1 MVCDHLFSNLESVNC
16 KQKILVLLPT
26 GDEIEKIS
34 EAQAL
39 APGVPLANAENF
51 LQTLASIWDVR
62 ARLELWL
69 FRLNFDAIEHE
80 LVEPLADLSRGLDDL
95 RRCATFAIVLAT
107 LLAFGNFL
115 NGSTVRSF
123 CLNNDVFRKCRVLC
137 RKSHEEEYRAVHCKI
152 K

>member
-1 MVCDHLFSNLESVNC
+1 M
-16 KQKILVLLPT
+16 LLPT
-26 GDEIEKIS
+26 EDEIQKIS

-39 APGVPLANAENF
+39 APGVPLATAENF
-51 LQTLASIWDVR
+51 LQTIASISGVR

-95 RRCATFAIVLAT
+95 RRCATFANVLAT

-115 NGSTVRSF
+115 NGSTVRF
-123 CLNNDVFRKCRVLC
+123 LCLNDAF
-137 RKSHEEEYRAVHCKI
+137 E
-152 K
+152 

>member
-1 MVCDHLFSNLESVNC
+1 MVCDHLLSNLENVNC

-26 GDEIEKIS
+26 EDEIQKIS

-51 LQTLASIWDVR
+51 LQTIASISGVR

-95 RRCATFAIVLAT
+95 RRCATFANVLAT

-115 NGSTVRSF
+115 NGSTVRSS
-123 CLNNDVFRKCRVLC
+123 CLNSDAFGRCPVLSLC
-137 RKSHEEEYRAVHCKI
+137 RKSQLRSINIYTN
-152 K
+152 